1 MDHQRLAPQRRF
13 AVNPIRPAA
22 AVVAQLRV
30 CFLFFCGGGRN
41 FNYYYFLFVLFVLF
55 FPDIVQHLLLIKLQ
69 LRKGVL
75 QITEC
80 VIFNYNVSLDSL
92 RNAQK

>member
-30 CFLFFCGGGRN
+30 VGGERN
-41 FNYYYFLFVLFVLF
+41 FNYYYFLLVLFVLF
-55 FPDIVQHLLLIKLQ
+55 FSGIVQHLLLIKLE
-69 LRKGVL
+69 LRKCVL
-75 QITEC
+75 QISEC

-92 RNAQK
+92 DRNAQK

>member
-1 MDHQRLAPQRRF
+1 M
-13 AVNPIRPAA
+13 
-22 AVVAQLRV
+22 
-30 CFLFFCGGGRN
+30 
-41 FNYYYFLFVLFVLF
+41 FVLF
-55 FPDIVQHLLLIKLQ
+55 FSGVVQHLLLIKLQ

-92 RNAQK
+92 DRNAQK